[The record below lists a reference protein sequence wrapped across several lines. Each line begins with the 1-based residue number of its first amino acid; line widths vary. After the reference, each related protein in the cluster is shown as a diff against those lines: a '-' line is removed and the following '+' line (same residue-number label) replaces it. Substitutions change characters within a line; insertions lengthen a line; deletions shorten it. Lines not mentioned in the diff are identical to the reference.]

1 MKLHVTNKKKTT
13 FMIAGIVLLLVI
25 IIVVVSLMRKG
36 KASSTDTVAEE
47 AYQTTPLEKQDVT
60 KEIGLSGTLDSAHSE
75 SVSSTLE
82 GVKVK
87 EVCVQVGDTVNEGD
101 VLFRFDSSEIEQKL
115 EAAKKALA
123 NEQATKA
130 AEIASNERNY
140 ADAQTTQ
147 NVEAGRSDQA
157 VNQAADAYNA
167 AVSSKT
173 TAESAYQSAVS
184 DRKSQEKAVKKAKE
198 ATANAKKDEKSAK
211 KSLEEAQKSG
221 DEQSAASAQAA
232 YDAAASQKKQADKSL
247 ENAQAALT
255 SLKAE
260 EVERQ
265 SQVTSATDAVN
276 SASSSL
282 QQAQNDRDDSKRNNA
297 KNVADSKDTLDNAR
311 RSNSADSQSG
321 QDVKNYEDQLEQ
333 CTVKAAS
340 SGVITSV
347 GAKVGDTYNNGVLA
361 TIQDEKN
368 YVVTAMVDQYDISDI
383 TKDMKALIKT
393 DTTGEEEMNGTVTFV
408 SPVPASVAARSDNS
422 DSSSGSSGN
431 GGNGYEIRI
440 TVDNPSERLRI
451 GMTAKVTLIQEEAK
465 NVFAVPDDC
474 ISEDEDGN
482 SAIQILENGEPRSIT
497 VTTGLKTDYYTEISS
512 DELTEGMNVIIPDVT
527 EMDDMSG
534 TDDSMSYSVY

>member
-36 KASSTDTVAEE
+36 KAASTDTVAEE

-101 VLFRFDSSEIEQKL
+101 VLFRFDSSEIKQKL

-123 NEQATKA
+123 NEQAANA

-147 NVEAGRSDQA
+147 NVEAGRSDQS

-167 AVSSKT
+167 AVSSKA

-198 ATANAKKDEKSAK
+198 ASDNAKKDEKSAK

-247 ENAQAALT
+247 ESAQATLA
-255 SLKAE
+255 SLKAAE
-260 EVERQ
+260 AERQ
-265 SQVTSATDAVN
+265 SQVTSAGDVVN

-282 QQAQNDRDDSKRNNA
+282 QQAQNDRDDSNRSNA
-297 KNVADSKDTLDNAR
+297 KSVADSKDTLDNAR
-311 RSNSADSQSG
+311 RSSSADSQSG
-321 QDVKNYEDQLEQ
+321 QDVKSYEEQLEQ

-340 SGVITSV
+340 SGVITTVS
-347 GAKVGDTYNNGVLA
+347 AKVGDTYNNGVLA

-408 SPVPASVAARSDNS
+408 SPVPASMAASSDNS
-422 DSSSGSSGN
+422 DSSSGSS
-431 GGNGYEIRI
+431 GNGYEIRI

-451 GMTAKVTLIQEEAK
+451 GMTAKVTLIQEEVK

>member
-13 FMIAGIVLLLVI
+13 LLITGIVLLLVI

-36 KASSTDTVAEE
+36 KAASTDTVAEE

-167 AVSSKT
+167 AVSSKA

-198 ATANAKKDEKSAK
+198 AAANAKKDEKSAK
-211 KSLEEAQKSG
+211 KRLEEAQKSG

-260 EVERQ
+260 EAERQ
-265 SQVTSATDAVN
+265 SQVTSAGDAVN

-474 ISEDEDGN
+474 ISEDENGN

>member
-36 KASSTDTVAEE
+36 KAASTDTVAEE

-198 ATANAKKDEKSAK
+198 AAANAKKDEKSAK

-282 QQAQNDRDDSKRNNA
+282 QQAQNDRDDNKRNNA

-347 GAKVGDTYNNGVLA
+347 GAKIGDTYSNGVLA

-408 SPVPASVAARSDNS
+408 SPVPASVAASSDNS
-422 DSSSGSSGN
+422 DSSSGSS
-431 GGNGYEIRI
+431 GNGYEIRI

-451 GMTAKVTLIQEEAK
+451 GMTAKVTLIQEEVK

-534 TDDSMSYSVY
+534 MDDSMSYSVY

>member
-13 FMIAGIVLLLVI
+13 FLIAGIVLLLVI

-198 ATANAKKDEKSAK
+198 AAANAKKDEKSAK

-408 SPVPASVAARSDNS
+408 SPVPASVAASSDNS
-422 DSSSGSSGN
+422 DSSSGSS
-431 GGNGYEIRI
+431 GNGYEIRI

-451 GMTAKVTLIQEEAK
+451 GMTAKVTLIQEEVK

-534 TDDSMSYSVY
+534 MDDSMSYSVY

>member
-13 FMIAGIVLLLVI
+13 FLIAGIVLLLVI

-36 KASSTDTVAEE
+36 KAASTDTVAEE

-123 NEQATKA
+123 NEQAANA

-147 NVEAGRSDQA
+147 NVESGRSDQS

-167 AVSSKT
+167 AVSSKA

-198 ATANAKKDEKSAK
+198 ASDNAKKDEKSAK

-221 DEQSAASAQAA
+221 DEQAIASAQAA

-247 ENAQAALT
+247 ESAQATLA
-255 SLKAE
+255 SLKAAE
-260 EVERQ
+260 AERQ
-265 SQVTSATDAVN
+265 SQVTSAGDVVN

-282 QQAQNDRDDSKRNNA
+282 QQAQNDRDDSNRSNA
-297 KNVADSKDTLDNAR
+297 KSVADSKDTLDNAR
-311 RSNSADSQSG
+311 RSSSADSQSG
-321 QDVKNYEDQLEQ
+321 QDVKSYEGQLEQ

-340 SGVITSV
+340 SGVITTVS
-347 GAKVGDTYNNGVLA
+347 AKVGDTYNNGVLA

-408 SPVPASVAARSDNS
+408 SPVPASMAASSDNS
-422 DSSSGSSGN
+422 DSSSGSS
-431 GGNGYEIRI
+431 GNGYEIRI

-451 GMTAKVTLIQEEAK
+451 GMTAKVTLIQEEVK

-482 SAIQILENGEPRSIT
+482 SVIQILENGEPRSIT

-512 DELTEGMNVIIPDVT
+512 DELAEGMNVIIPDVT

-534 TDDSMSYSVY
+534 MDDSVSYSVY

>member
-13 FMIAGIVLLLVI
+13 FLITGIVLLLVI

-36 KASSTDTVAEE
+36 KAASTDTVAEE
-47 AYQTTPLEKQDVT
+47 TYQTTPLEKQDVT

-75 SVSSTLE
+75 SVSSTLD

-123 NEQATKA
+123 NEQAANA

-147 NVEAGRSDQA
+147 NVEAGRSDQS

-167 AVSSKT
+167 AVSSKA

-198 ATANAKKDEKSAK
+198 AADKAKKDEKSAK

-221 DEQSAASAQAA
+221 DEQTVASAQSA
-232 YDAAASQKKQADKSL
+232 YDAAANQKKQADKSL
-247 ENAQAALT
+247 ESAQTTLA
-255 SLKAE
+255 SLKAAE
-260 EVERQ
+260 AERQ
-265 SQVTSATDAVN
+265 SQVTSADDAVN

-282 QQAQNDRDDSKRNNA
+282 QQAQNDRDDSKRSNA

-311 RSNSADSQSG
+311 RSSSADSQSG
-321 QDVKNYEDQLEQ
+321 QDVKSYEEQLEQ

-340 SGVITSV
+340 SGVITTVS
-347 GAKVGDTYNNGVLA
+347 AKVGDTYNNGVLA

-408 SPVPASVAARSDNS
+408 STVPASVAASSDNS
-422 DSSSGSSGN
+422 DSSSGSS
-431 GGNGYEIRI
+431 GNGYEIRI

-451 GMTAKVTLIQEEAK
+451 GMTAKVTLIQEEVK

-474 ISEDEDGN
+474 ISKDEDGN

-534 TDDSMSYSVY
+534 MDDSVSYSVY

>member
-36 KASSTDTVAEE
+36 KAASTDTVAEE

-198 ATANAKKDEKSAK
+198 AAANAKKDEKSAK

-265 SQVTSATDAVN
+265 SQVTSATDAIN

-282 QQAQNDRDDSKRNNA
+282 QQAQNDRDDNKRNNA

-347 GAKVGDTYNNGVLA
+347 GAKVGDTYSNGVLA

-408 SPVPASVAARSDNS
+408 SPVPASVAASSDNS
-422 DSSSGSSGN
+422 DSSSGSS
-431 GGNGYEIRI
+431 GNGYEIRI

-451 GMTAKVTLIQEEAK
+451 GMTAKVTLIQEEVK

-534 TDDSMSYSVY
+534 MDDSMSYSVY

>member
-13 FMIAGIVLLLVI
+13 FLIAGIVLLLVI

-36 KASSTDTVAEE
+36 KAASTDTVAEE

-167 AVSSKT
+167 AVSSKA

-198 ATANAKKDEKSAK
+198 AAANAKKDEKSAK

-260 EVERQ
+260 EAERQ
-265 SQVTSATDAVN
+265 SQVTSAGDAVN

-534 TDDSMSYSVY
+534 MDESVSYSVY

>member
-13 FMIAGIVLLLVI
+13 FLIAGIVLLLVI

-36 KASSTDTVAEE
+36 TAASTDTVAEE

-167 AVSSKT
+167 AVSSKA

-184 DRKSQEKAVKKAKE
+184 DRKSQEKAVEKAKE
-198 ATANAKKDEKSAK
+198 AAANAKKDEKSAK

-431 GGNGYEIRI
+431 GYEIRI

-451 GMTAKVTLIQEEAK
+451 GMTAKVTLIQEEVK

-527 EMDDMSG
+527 ETDDMSG
-534 TDDSMSYSVY
+534 MDDSMSYSVY

>member
-255 SLKAE
+255 SSKAE

>member
-13 FMIAGIVLLLVI
+13 FLIAGIVLLLVI

-123 NEQATKA
+123 NEQASKA

-198 ATANAKKDEKSAK
+198 AAANAKKDEKSAK

-247 ENAQAALT
+247 ENAQTALT

-333 CTVKAAS
+333 CIVKAAS

-422 DSSSGSSGN
+422 DSSSGSSSN

-534 TDDSMSYSVY
+534 MDDSVSYSVY

>member
-13 FMIAGIVLLLVI
+13 FLIAGIVLLLVI

-36 KASSTDTVAEE
+36 TAASTDTVAEE

-167 AVSSKT
+167 AVSSKA

-184 DRKSQEKAVKKAKE
+184 DRKSQEKAVEKAKE
-198 ATANAKKDEKSAK
+198 AAANAKKDEKSAK

-534 TDDSMSYSVY
+534 MDDSVSYSVY

>member
-36 KASSTDTVAEE
+36 KAASTDTVAEE

-167 AVSSKT
+167 AVSSKA

-184 DRKSQEKAVKKAKE
+184 DRKSQEKAVEKAKE
-198 ATANAKKDEKSAK
+198 AAANAKKDEKSAK

-431 GGNGYEIRI
+431 GGNGYGIRI

-527 EMDDMSG
+527 ETDDMSG

>member
-36 KASSTDTVAEE
+36 KAASTDTVAEE

-198 ATANAKKDEKSAK
+198 AAANAKKDEKSAK

-265 SQVTSATDAVN
+265 SQVTSATDAVI

-282 QQAQNDRDDSKRNNA
+282 QQAQNDRDDNKRNNA

-347 GAKVGDTYNNGVLA
+347 GAKVGDTYSNGVLA

-408 SPVPASVAARSDNS
+408 SPVPASVAASSDNS
-422 DSSSGSSGN
+422 DSSSGSS
-431 GGNGYEIRI
+431 GNGYEIRI

-451 GMTAKVTLIQEEAK
+451 GMTAKVTLIQEEVK

-534 TDDSMSYSVY
+534 MDDSMSYSVY

>member
-1 MKLHVTNKKKTT
+1 MKLHVTNKKKIT
-13 FMIAGIVLLLVI
+13 FLIAGIVLLLVI

-36 KASSTDTVAEE
+36 KADSTDTVAEE
-47 AYQTTPLEKQDVT
+47 TYQTTPLEKQDVT

-75 SVSSTLE
+75 SVSSTLD

-101 VLFRFDSSEIEQKL
+101 VLFRLDSSEIEQKL

-123 NEQATKA
+123 NEQATNA
-130 AEIASNERNY
+130 AEIASNERSY

-147 NVEAGRSDQA
+147 NVEAGRSDQS

-167 AVSSKT
+167 AVSSKA

-198 ATANAKKDEKSAK
+198 AADNAKKDEKSAK

-221 DEQSAASAQAA
+221 DEQAVASAQAA

-247 ENAQAALT
+247 ENAQSALA
-255 SLKAE
+255 SLKAAE
-260 EVERQ
+260 AERQ
-265 SQVTSATDAVN
+265 SQVTSASDAVN

-282 QQAQNDRDDSKRNNA
+282 QQAQNDRDDSKRSNA

-311 RSNSADSQSG
+311 RSSSADSQSG
-321 QDVKNYEDQLEQ
+321 QDVKNYEEQLEQ

-340 SGVITSV
+340 SGVITTVS
-347 GAKVGDTYNNGVLA
+347 AKVGDTYNNGVLA

-408 SPVPASVAARSDNS
+408 SPVPASVAASSDNS
-422 DSSSGSSGN
+422 GSSSGSS
-431 GGNGYEIRI
+431 GNGYEIRI

-451 GMTAKVTLIQEEAK
+451 GMTAKVTLIQEEVK

-482 SAIQILENGEPRSIT
+482 STIQILEDGEPRSIS

-534 TDDSMSYSVY
+534 MDGSVSYSVY

>member
-36 KASSTDTVAEE
+36 KAASTDTVAEE

-167 AVSSKT
+167 AVSSKA

-184 DRKSQEKAVKKAKE
+184 DRKSQEKAVEKAKE
-198 ATANAKKDEKSAK
+198 AAANAKKDEKSAK

-527 EMDDMSG
+527 ETDDMSG

>member
-1 MKLHVTNKKKTT
+1 
-13 FMIAGIVLLLVI
+13 
-25 IIVVVSLMRKG
+25 MRKG
-36 KASSTDTVAEE
+36 KAASTDTVAEE

-167 AVSSKT
+167 AVSSKA

-184 DRKSQEKAVKKAKE
+184 DRKSQEKAVEKAKE
-198 ATANAKKDEKSAK
+198 AAANAKKDEKRAK

>member
-13 FMIAGIVLLLVI
+13 FLIAGIVLLLVI

-36 KASSTDTVAEE
+36 KAVSTDTVAEE
-47 AYQTTPLEKQDVT
+47 TYQTTPLEKQDVT

-123 NEQATKA
+123 NEQAANA

-147 NVEAGRSDQA
+147 NVESGRSDQS

-167 AVSSKT
+167 AVSSKA

-198 ATANAKKDEKSAK
+198 ASDNAKKDEKSAK

-221 DEQSAASAQAA
+221 DEQAIASAQAA
-232 YDAAASQKKQADKSL
+232 YDTAASQKKQADKSL
-247 ENAQAALT
+247 ESAQATLA
-255 SLKAE
+255 SLKAAE
-260 EVERQ
+260 AERQ
-265 SQVTSATDAVN
+265 SQVTSAGDVVN

-282 QQAQNDRDDSKRNNA
+282 QQAQNDRDDSNRSNA
-297 KNVADSKDTLDNAR
+297 KSVADSKDTLDNAR
-311 RSNSADSQSG
+311 RSSSADSQSG
-321 QDVKNYEDQLEQ
+321 QDVKSYEEQLEQ

-340 SGVITSV
+340 SGVITTVS
-347 GAKVGDTYNNGVLA
+347 AKVGDTYNNGVLA

-408 SPVPASVAARSDNS
+408 SPVPASMAASSDNS
-422 DSSSGSSGN
+422 DSSSGSS
-431 GGNGYEIRI
+431 GNGYEIRI

-451 GMTAKVTLIQEEAK
+451 GMTAKVTLIQEEVK

-534 TDDSMSYSVY
+534 MDDSVSYSVY

>member
-36 KASSTDTVAEE
+36 KAASTDTVAEE

-130 AEIASNERNY
+130 AEIASNERSY

-198 ATANAKKDEKSAK
+198 AAANAKKDEKSAK

-221 DEQSAASAQAA
+221 DEQAAASAQAA

-527 EMDDMSG
+527 ETDDMSG

>member
-13 FMIAGIVLLLVI
+13 FLIAGIVLLLVI

-36 KASSTDTVAEE
+36 KAASTDTVAEE

-167 AVSSKT
+167 AVSSKA

-198 ATANAKKDEKSAK
+198 AAANAKKDEKSAK

-260 EVERQ
+260 EAERQ
-265 SQVTSATDAVN
+265 SQVTSAGDAVN

-431 GGNGYEIRI
+431 GG
-440 TVDNPSERLRI
+440 ERLRI
-451 GMTAKVTLIQEEAK
+451 GMTAKVTLIQEESK

-534 TDDSMSYSVY
+534 MDESVSYSVY

>member
-13 FMIAGIVLLLVI
+13 FLITGIVLLLVI

-36 KASSTDTVAEE
+36 KAASTDTVAEE

-167 AVSSKT
+167 AVSSKA

-184 DRKSQEKAVKKAKE
+184 DRKSQEKAVEKAKE
-198 ATANAKKDEKSAK
+198 AAANAKKDEKSAK

-347 GAKVGDTYNNGVLA
+347 GDTYNNGVLA

-431 GGNGYEIRI
+431 GYEIRI

-451 GMTAKVTLIQEEAK
+451 GMTAKVTLIQEEVK

-527 EMDDMSG
+527 ETDDMSG
-534 TDDSMSYSVY
+534 MDDSMSYSVY

>member
-13 FMIAGIVLLLVI
+13 FLITGIVLLLVI

-36 KASSTDTVAEE
+36 KAASTDTVAEE

-167 AVSSKT
+167 AVSSKA

-184 DRKSQEKAVKKAKE
+184 DRKSQEKAVEKAKE
-198 ATANAKKDEKSAK
+198 AAANAKKDEKSAK

-431 GGNGYEIRI
+431 GYEIRI

-451 GMTAKVTLIQEEAK
+451 GMTAKVTLIQEEVK

-527 EMDDMSG
+527 ETDDMSG
-534 TDDSMSYSVY
+534 MDDSMSYSVY

>member
-101 VLFRFDSSEIEQKL
+101 VLFRFDSSEIKQKL

-123 NEQATKA
+123 NEQAANA

-147 NVEAGRSDQA
+147 NVEAGRSDQS

-167 AVSSKT
+167 AVSSKA

-198 ATANAKKDEKSAK
+198 ASDNAKKDEKSAK

-247 ENAQAALT
+247 ESAQATLA
-255 SLKAE
+255 SLKAAE
-260 EVERQ
+260 AERQ
-265 SQVTSATDAVN
+265 SQVTSAGDVVN

-282 QQAQNDRDDSKRNNA
+282 QQAQNDRDDSNRSNA
-297 KNVADSKDTLDNAR
+297 KSVADSKDTLDNAR
-311 RSNSADSQSG
+311 RSSSADSQSG
-321 QDVKNYEDQLEQ
+321 QDVKSYEEQLEQ

-340 SGVITSV
+340 SGVITTVS
-347 GAKVGDTYNNGVLA
+347 AKVGDTYNNGVLA

-408 SPVPASVAARSDNS
+408 SPVPASMAASSDNS
-422 DSSSGSSGN
+422 DSSSGSS
-431 GGNGYEIRI
+431 GNGYEIRI

-451 GMTAKVTLIQEEAK
+451 GMTAKVTLIQEEVK

>member
-36 KASSTDTVAEE
+36 KAASTDTVAEE

-198 ATANAKKDEKSAK
+198 AAANAKKDEKSAK

-282 QQAQNDRDDSKRNNA
+282 QQAQNDRDDNKRNNA

-347 GAKVGDTYNNGVLA
+347 GAKVGDTYSNGVLA

-408 SPVPASVAARSDNS
+408 SPVPASVAASSDNS
-422 DSSSGSSGN
+422 DSSSGSS
-431 GGNGYEIRI
+431 GNGYEIRI

-451 GMTAKVTLIQEEAK
+451 GMTAKVTLIQEEVK

-534 TDDSMSYSVY
+534 MDDSMSYSVY

>member
-36 KASSTDTVAEE
+36 KAASTDTVAEE

-130 AEIASNERNY
+130 AEIASNERSY

-198 ATANAKKDEKSAK
+198 AAANAKKDEKSAK

-221 DEQSAASAQAA
+221 DEQAAASAQAA

-422 DSSSGSSGN
+422 DSSSGSSSN

>member
-13 FMIAGIVLLLVI
+13 FLIAGIVLLLVI

-36 KASSTDTVAEE
+36 KAASTDTVAEE
-47 AYQTTPLEKQDVT
+47 TYQTTPLEKQDVT

-198 ATANAKKDEKSAK
+198 AAANAKKDEKSAK

-232 YDAAASQKKQADKSL
+232 YDAAASQKKTGRQVIRKRTGSTYFFKSRRGRTPVTGNFRHRCRKL
-247 ENAQAALT
+247 CFEQSAA
-255 SLKAE
+255 
-260 EVERQ
+260 
-265 SQVTSATDAVN
+265 
-276 SASSSL
+276 
-282 QQAQNDRDDSKRNNA
+282 
-297 KNVADSKDTLDNAR
+297 
-311 RSNSADSQSG
+311 
-321 QDVKNYEDQLEQ
+321 
-333 CTVKAAS
+333 
-340 SGVITSV
+340 
-347 GAKVGDTYNNGVLA
+347 
-361 TIQDEKN
+361 
-368 YVVTAMVDQYDISDI
+368 
-383 TKDMKALIKT
+383 
-393 DTTGEEEMNGTVTFV
+393 GT
-408 SPVPASVAARSDNS
+408 
-422 DSSSGSSGN
+422 
-431 GGNGYEIRI
+431 E
-440 TVDNPSERLRI
+440 
-451 GMTAKVTLIQEEAK
+451 
-465 NVFAVPDDC
+465 
-474 ISEDEDGN
+474 
-482 SAIQILENGEPRSIT
+482 
-497 VTTGLKTDYYTEISS
+497 
-512 DELTEGMNVIIPDVT
+512 
-527 EMDDMSG
+527 
-534 TDDSMSYSVY
+534 

>member
-1 MKLHVTNKKKTT
+1 MKLHVTNKKKIT
-13 FMIAGIVLLLVI
+13 FLIAGIVLLLVI

-36 KASSTDTVAEE
+36 KATSTDTVAEE
-47 AYQTTPLEKQDVT
+47 TYQTTPLEKQDVT

-75 SVSSTLE
+75 SVSSTLD

-123 NEQATKA
+123 NEQATNA
-130 AEIASNERNY
+130 AEIASNERSY

-147 NVEAGRSDQA
+147 NVEAGRSDQS

-167 AVSSKT
+167 AVSSKA

-198 ATANAKKDEKSAK
+198 AADNAKKDEKSAK

-221 DEQSAASAQAA
+221 DEQAVASAQAA

-247 ENAQAALT
+247 ENAQSALA
-255 SLKAE
+255 SLKAAE
-260 EVERQ
+260 AERQ
-265 SQVTSATDAVN
+265 SQVTSAGDAVN

-282 QQAQNDRDDSKRNNA
+282 QQAQNDRDDSKRSNA

-311 RSNSADSQSG
+311 RSSSADSQSG
-321 QDVKNYEDQLEQ
+321 QDVKNYEEQLEQ

-340 SGVITSV
+340 SGVITTVS
-347 GAKVGDTYNNGVLA
+347 AKVGDTYNNGVLA

-408 SPVPASVAARSDNS
+408 SPVPASVAASSDNS
-422 DSSSGSSGN
+422 DSSSGSS
-431 GGNGYEIRI
+431 GNGYEIRI

-451 GMTAKVTLIQEEAK
+451 GMTAKVTLIQEEVK

-482 SAIQILENGEPRSIT
+482 STIQILEDGEPRSIS

-534 TDDSMSYSVY
+534 MDGSVSYSVY

>member
-13 FMIAGIVLLLVI
+13 FLIAGIVLLLVI

-36 KASSTDTVAEE
+36 KADSTDTVAEE
-47 AYQTTPLEKQDVT
+47 TYQTTPLEKQDVT

-75 SVSSTLE
+75 SVSSTLD

-123 NEQATKA
+123 NEQAANA

-147 NVEAGRSDQA
+147 NVEAGRSDQS

-167 AVSSKT
+167 AVSSKA

-198 ATANAKKDEKSAK
+198 AADNAKKAEKSTK

-221 DEQSAASAQAA
+221 DEQAIASAQAA

-247 ENAQAALT
+247 ESAQATLA
-255 SLKAE
+255 SLKAAE
-260 EVERQ
+260 AERQ
-265 SQVTSATDAVN
+265 SQVTSAGDVVN

-282 QQAQNDRDDSKRNNA
+282 QQAQNDRDDSKRSNA
-297 KNVADSKDTLDNAR
+297 KSVADSKNTLDNAR
-311 RSNSADSQSG
+311 RSSSADSQSA
-321 QDVKNYEDQLEQ
+321 QDVKNYEEQLEQ

-340 SGVITSV
+340 SGVITTVS
-347 GAKVGDTYNNGVLA
+347 AKVGDTYNNGVLA

-408 SPVPASVAARSDNS
+408 SPVPASVAASSDNS
-422 DSSSGSSGN
+422 DSSSGSS
-431 GGNGYEIRI
+431 GNGYEIRI

-451 GMTAKVTLIQEEAK
+451 GMTAKVTLIQEEVK

-482 SAIQILENGEPRSIT
+482 SAIQILEDGEPRNIT

-527 EMDDMSG
+527 EMDNMSG
-534 TDDSMSYSVY
+534 MDGSVSYSVY

>member
-101 VLFRFDSSEIEQKL
+101 VLFRFDSSEIKQKL

-123 NEQATKA
+123 NEQAANA

-198 ATANAKKDEKSAK
+198 AADNAKKDEKSAK
-211 KSLEEAQKSG
+211 KSLEKAQKSG

-408 SPVPASVAARSDNS
+408 SPVPASMAASSDNS
-422 DSSSGSSGN
+422 DSSSGSS
-431 GGNGYEIRI
+431 GNGYEIRI

-451 GMTAKVTLIQEEAK
+451 GMTAKVTLIQEEVK

>member
-36 KASSTDTVAEE
+36 KAASTDTVAEE

-198 ATANAKKDEKSAK
+198 AAANAKKDEKSAK

-311 RSNSADSQSG
+311 RSSSADSQSG
-321 QDVKNYEDQLEQ
+321 QDVKSYEEQLEQ

-340 SGVITSV
+340 SGVITTVS
-347 GAKVGDTYNNGVLA
+347 AKVGDTYNNGVLA

-408 SPVPASVAARSDNS
+408 SPVPASMAASSDNS
-422 DSSSGSSGN
+422 DSSSGSS
-431 GGNGYEIRI
+431 GNGYEIRI

-451 GMTAKVTLIQEEAK
+451 GMTAKVTLIQEEVK

-534 TDDSMSYSVY
+534 MDESVSYSVY

>member
-1 MKLHVTNKKKTT
+1 
-13 FMIAGIVLLLVI
+13 
-25 IIVVVSLMRKG
+25 MRKG

-101 VLFRFDSSEIEQKL
+101 VLFRFDSSEIKQKL

-123 NEQATKA
+123 NEQAANA

-147 NVEAGRSDQA
+147 NVEAGRSDQS

-167 AVSSKT
+167 AVSSKA

-198 ATANAKKDEKSAK
+198 ASDNAKKDEKSAK

-247 ENAQAALT
+247 ESAQATLA
-255 SLKAE
+255 SLKAAE
-260 EVERQ
+260 AERQ
-265 SQVTSATDAVN
+265 SQVTSAGDVVN

-282 QQAQNDRDDSKRNNA
+282 QQAQNDRDDSNRSNA
-297 KNVADSKDTLDNAR
+297 KSVADSKDTLDNAR
-311 RSNSADSQSG
+311 RSSSADSQSG
-321 QDVKNYEDQLEQ
+321 QDVKSYEEQLEQ

-340 SGVITSV
+340 SGVITTVS
-347 GAKVGDTYNNGVLA
+347 AKVGDTYNNGVLA

-408 SPVPASVAARSDNS
+408 SPVPASMAASSDNS
-422 DSSSGSSGN
+422 DSSSGSS
-431 GGNGYEIRI
+431 GNGYEIRI

-451 GMTAKVTLIQEEAK
+451 GMTAKVTLIQEEVK

>member
-36 KASSTDTVAEE
+36 KAASTDTVAEE

-167 AVSSKT
+167 AVSSKA

-184 DRKSQEKAVKKAKE
+184 DRKSQEKAVEKAKE
-198 ATANAKKDEKSAK
+198 AAANAKKDEKSAK

-408 SPVPASVAARSDNS
+408 SPVPASVAASSDNS
-422 DSSSGSSGN
+422 DSSSGSS
-431 GGNGYEIRI
+431 GNGYEIRI

-451 GMTAKVTLIQEEAK
+451 GMTAKVTLIQEEVK

-534 TDDSMSYSVY
+534 MDDSMSYSVY

>member
-13 FMIAGIVLLLVI
+13 FLIAGIVLLLVI

-36 KASSTDTVAEE
+36 KATSTDTVAEE
-47 AYQTTPLEKQDVT
+47 TYQTTPLEKQDVT

-123 NEQATKA
+123 NEQAANA

-147 NVEAGRSDQA
+147 NVESGRSDQS

-167 AVSSKT
+167 AVSSKA

-198 ATANAKKDEKSAK
+198 ASDNAKKDEKSAK

-221 DEQSAASAQAA
+221 DEQAIASAQAA

-247 ENAQAALT
+247 ENAQATLA
-255 SLKAE
+255 SLKAAE
-260 EVERQ
+260 AERQ
-265 SQVTSATDAVN
+265 SQVTSAGDVVN

-282 QQAQNDRDDSKRNNA
+282 QQAQNDRDDSNRSNA
-297 KNVADSKDTLDNAR
+297 KSVADSKDTLDNAR
-311 RSNSADSQSG
+311 RSSSADSQSG
-321 QDVKNYEDQLEQ
+321 QDVKSYEEQLEQ

-340 SGVITSV
+340 SGVITTVS
-347 GAKVGDTYNNGVLA
+347 AKVGDTYNNGVLA

-408 SPVPASVAARSDNS
+408 SPVPASMAASSDNS
-422 DSSSGSSGN
+422 DSSSGSS
-431 GGNGYEIRI
+431 GNGYEIRI

-451 GMTAKVTLIQEEAK
+451 GMTAKVTLIQEEVK

-482 SAIQILENGEPRSIT
+482 SVIQILENGEPRSIT

-512 DELTEGMNVIIPDVT
+512 DELAEGMNVIIPDVT

-534 TDDSMSYSVY
+534 MDDSVSYSVY

>member
-101 VLFRFDSSEIEQKL
+101 VLFRFDSSEIKQKL

-123 NEQATKA
+123 NEQAANA

-147 NVEAGRSDQA
+147 NVEAGRSDQS

-167 AVSSKT
+167 AVSSKA

-198 ATANAKKDEKSAK
+198 ASDNAKKDEKSAK

-247 ENAQAALT
+247 ESAQATLA
-255 SLKAE
+255 SLKAAE
-260 EVERQ
+260 AERQ
-265 SQVTSATDAVN
+265 SQVTSAGDVVN

-282 QQAQNDRDDSKRNNA
+282 QQAQNDRDDSNRSNA
-297 KNVADSKDTLDNAR
+297 KSVADSKDTLDNAR
-311 RSNSADSQSG
+311 RSSSADSQSG
-321 QDVKNYEDQLEQ
+321 QDVKSYEEQLEQ

-340 SGVITSV
+340 SGVITTVS
-347 GAKVGDTYNNGVLA
+347 AKVGDTYNNGVLA

-408 SPVPASVAARSDNS
+408 SPVPASVAASSDNS
-422 DSSSGSSGN
+422 DSSSGSS
-431 GGNGYEIRI
+431 GNGYEIRI

-451 GMTAKVTLIQEEAK
+451 GMTAKVTLIQEEVK

-534 TDDSMSYSVY
+534 MDDSMSYSVY

>member
-36 KASSTDTVAEE
+36 KAASTDTVAEE

-167 AVSSKT
+167 AVSSKA

-184 DRKSQEKAVKKAKE
+184 DRKSQEKAVEKAKE
-198 ATANAKKDEKSAK
+198 AAANAKKDEKSAK

-221 DEQSAASAQAA
+221 DEQAIASAQAA

-247 ENAQAALT
+247 ESAQATLA
-255 SLKAE
+255 SLKAAE
-260 EVERQ
+260 AERQ
-265 SQVTSATDAVN
+265 SQVTSAGDVVN

-282 QQAQNDRDDSKRNNA
+282 QQAQNDRDDSNRSNA
-297 KNVADSKDTLDNAR
+297 KSVADSKDTLDNAR
-311 RSNSADSQSG
+311 RSSSADSQSG
-321 QDVKNYEDQLEQ
+321 QDVKSYEEQLEQ

-340 SGVITSV
+340 SGVITTVS
-347 GAKVGDTYNNGVLA
+347 AKVGDTYNNGVLA

-408 SPVPASVAARSDNS
+408 SPVPASVAASSDNS
-422 DSSSGSSGN
+422 DSSSGSS
-431 GGNGYEIRI
+431 GNGYEIRI

-451 GMTAKVTLIQEEAK
+451 GMTAKVTLIQEEVK

-534 TDDSMSYSVY
+534 MDDSMSYSVY

>member
-198 ATANAKKDEKSAK
+198 AAANAKKDEKSAK

-265 SQVTSATDAVN
+265 SQVTSAGDAVN

-527 EMDDMSG
+527 ETDDMSG

>member
-13 FMIAGIVLLLVI
+13 FLIAGIVLLLAI

-198 ATANAKKDEKSAK
+198 AAANAKKDEKSAK

-247 ENAQAALT
+247 ENAQTALT

-422 DSSSGSSGN
+422 DSSSGSSSN

-534 TDDSMSYSVY
+534 MDDSVSYSVY

>member
-198 ATANAKKDEKSAK
+198 AAANAKKDEKSAK

-282 QQAQNDRDDSKRNNA
+282 QQAQNDRDDNKRNNA

-347 GAKVGDTYNNGVLA
+347 GAKVGDTYSNGVLA

-408 SPVPASVAARSDNS
+408 SPVPASVAASSDNS
-422 DSSSGSSGN
+422 DSSSGSS
-431 GGNGYEIRI
+431 GNGYEIRI

-451 GMTAKVTLIQEEAK
+451 GMTAKVTLIQEEVK

-534 TDDSMSYSVY
+534 MDDSMSYSVY